1 MHGDS
6 GDVSAPV
13 ITNVDPNELS
23 KSPLVRA
30 FMFRIVDSL
39 RDPLTGAVFVTSL
52 ADRAADAFD
61 LYLSDGALPDALLN
75 VAAQVIALEN
85 ASRRATARTNR

>member
-6 GDVSAPV
+6 HDANALV

-30 FMFRIVDSL
+30 FMVRVIDSL
-39 RDPLTGAVFVTSL
+39 RDPLTGAVFVVSL

-61 LYLSDGALPDALLN
+61 LYLDDGALPEALIDL
-75 VAAQVIALEN
+75 AGHVIALGKT
-85 ASRRATARTNR
+85 SRRAPRQ